1 MKSIITPKN
10 AICTLF
16 CIEILISLFFICVPN
31 DINPLVSNSVMLVFN
46 IILFLT
52 YSYLSISSTEYKVT
66 IKQKIGLFYLA
77 TYTLFKIVMYNLMSL
92 INTQYTFNQII
103 INNYS
108 DATIATTVLSLIQSG
123 FFILMTIAFLLFI
136 RGLNIEKKHKNWL
149 TFLYFVPIICLWIWI
164 IIFSFTHQEMM
175 KYQYIVS
182 YITTI
187 VSYAIM
193 IYIIL
198 KAYTIENN
206 IE

>member
-52 YSYLSISSTEYKVT
+52 YSYLSISSNEYKVT

-92 INTQYTFNQII
+92 INTKYTFNQII
-103 INNYS
+103 INSYS

-149 TFLYFVPIICLWIWI
+149 T
-164 IIFSFTHQEMM
+164 SE
-175 KYQYIVS
+175 K
-182 YITTI
+182 
-187 VSYAIM
+187 
-193 IYIIL
+193 
-198 KAYTIENN
+198 
-206 IE
+206 